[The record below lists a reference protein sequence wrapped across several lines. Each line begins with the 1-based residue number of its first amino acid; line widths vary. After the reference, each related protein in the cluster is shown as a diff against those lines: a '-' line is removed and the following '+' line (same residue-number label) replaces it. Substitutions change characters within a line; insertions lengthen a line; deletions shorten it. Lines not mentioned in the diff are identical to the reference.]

1 MGFDLI
7 GVTMKTLK
15 ALPLALAIL
24 SAAALAPL
32 AVPGALAQVT
42 NIDVQWAISSIMMAG
57 KRANQVPGIKKVPSV
72 GVIRLDIPTVPMFR
86 GDIPDWQDFK
96 IMTQKNAAGVA
107 KLQKALAANPV
118 TRAALAKHRVQPWQV
133 ARARHGSWA
142 SSACNPCPDASPW
155 TSATCSARASPST
168 RSSAASTWTR
178 AWPTPRTCA

>member
-1 MGFDLI
+1 
-7 GVTMKTLK
+7 MKTLK
-15 ALPLALAIL
+15 AIPLAIALCAT
-24 SAAALAPL
+24 AALTPAT
-32 AVPGALAQVT
+32 ATSALAQVT

-118 TRAALAKHRVQPWQV
+118 TRAALAKNRVQPWQV
-133 ARARHGSWA
+133 AGVQIGSNGA
-142 SSACNPCPDASPW
+142 LRLYIF
-155 TSATCSARASPST
+155 SARN
-168 RSSAASTWTR
+168 W
-178 AWPTPRTCA
+178 